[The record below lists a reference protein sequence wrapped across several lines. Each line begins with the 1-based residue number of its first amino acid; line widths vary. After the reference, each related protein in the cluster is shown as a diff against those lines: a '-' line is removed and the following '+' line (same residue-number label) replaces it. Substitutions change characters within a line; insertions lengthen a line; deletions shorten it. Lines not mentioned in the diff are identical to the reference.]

1 MIKIN
6 ICKKSFSERTILEN
20 TALVVNEGDFIVITG
35 PSGAGKTSLL
45 NIIGCLDSDFT
56 GDYFVFDDF
65 IDHQN
70 KAAMLEVRRKYFS
83 YIFQDSLINDR
94 QSILRNM
101 KSSLPF
107 TYMADCNN
115 ISTHLSDVGLYMDL
129 NSKAAFLSGG
139 EKQRLALARA
149 LIKNPKVILA
159 DEPTASLDSEN
170 KKRIMSILETI
181 NASGV
186 TIVMVTHDLNLI
198 KSDFTCYHIMDKKIT
213 YNS

>member
-70 KAAMLEVRRKYFS
+70 KVAMLEVRRKYFS
-83 YIFQDSLINDR
+83 YIFQDS
-94 QSILRNM
+94 
-101 KSSLPF
+101 SLM
-107 TYMADCNN
+107 T
-115 ISTHLSDVGLYMDL
+115 G
-129 NSKAAFLSGG
+129 
-139 EKQRLALARA
+139 
-149 LIKNPKVILA
+149 KVFYVI
-159 DEPTASLDSEN
+159 
-170 KKRIMSILETI
+170 
-181 NASGV
+181 
-186 TIVMVTHDLNLI
+186 
-198 KSDFTCYHIMDKKIT
+198 
-213 YNS
+213 